1 MTPKPTTRQIV
12 AIADARRRAK
22 ATETKGCEMTTH
34 PYYDGDIWGLD
45 DGAWVAVNSIRV
57 ACDPQG
63 DWYIASAEFENGDD
77 ATDAELEQLRD
88 MNPEKFADLVRE
100 TIDAEAEA
108 RAEDNY
114 E

>member
-1 MTPKPTTRQIV
+1 MTPL
-12 AIADARRRAK
+12 
-22 ATETKGCEMTTH
+22 
-34 PYYDGDIWGLD
+34 YYDKLWSLD
-45 DGAWVAVNSIRV
+45 DGWWVAVESIRI

-63 DWYIASAEFENGDD
+63 DWYIASAEFEHGSD
-77 ATDAELEQLRD
+77 ATDAELERLRD

>member
-1 MTPKPTTRQIV
+1 M
-12 AIADARRRAK
+12 
-22 ATETKGCEMTTH
+22 ATEH

-45 DGAWVAVNSIRV
+45 DGAWVAVESVRL

-63 DWYIASAEFENGDD
+63 DWYIESAEFENGDN
-77 ATDAELEQLRD
+77 ATENELAQMQDL
-88 MNPEKFADLVRE
+88 NAEKFADLVRE

-108 RAEDNY
+108 REDYY